1 MRRITLDFD
10 GVIHAYSSPWA
21 GADVV
26 SDGPVP
32 GAIVAIQ
39 NYQEAGF
46 FVSVYSTRSHQY
58 GGIAAMRQAMYG
70 WVLDHFSPDTI
81 TANRV
86 YTELEWP
93 TELLPSVLYV
103 NDNGFRFEGEFPSLE
118 YLLNAKSWAK
128 S

>member
-10 GVIHAYSSPWA
+10 GVIHAYTSPWS

-26 SDGPVP
+26 CDGVVP
-32 GAIVAIQ
+32 GAIDAIQ
-39 NYQEAGF
+39 SYQEAGY
-46 FVSVYSTRSHQY
+46 FVSVYSTRSHSF

-70 WVLDHFSPDTI
+70 WIMDHFAPDTT

-93 TELLPSVLYV
+93 TELLPSILYV
-103 NDNGFRFEGEFPSLE
+103 NDNGYRFEGEFPSLE
-118 YLLNAKSWAK
+118 FLKSAKSWAK
-128 S
+128 P